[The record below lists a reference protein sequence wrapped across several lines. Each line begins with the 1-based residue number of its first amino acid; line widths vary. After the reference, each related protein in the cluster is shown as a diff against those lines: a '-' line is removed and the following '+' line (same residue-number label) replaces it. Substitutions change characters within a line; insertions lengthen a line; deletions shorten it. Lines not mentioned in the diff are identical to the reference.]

1 MPKNVP
7 APKVEDDEPCFILS
21 GGVKP
26 TAPVVP
32 VVTGWDK
39 DELEKS
45 KKKRIFDKKSEKKYP
60 ITEEFFGKNLGALIK
75 QEFLRTV
82 NIIDVIDKE
91 VKKETY
97 EFHFPSIENKIR
109 SIEPIEVPLSSFR
122 LSTQILTRSTSS
134 LAT

>member
-1 MPKNVP
+1 M
-7 APKVEDDEPCFILS
+7 
-21 GGVKP
+21 
-26 TAPVVP
+26 
-32 VVTGWDK
+32 VTGWDK

-109 SIEPIEVPLSSFR
+109 NIEAIEVKLFTFR
-122 LSTQILTRSTSS
+122 LSTRTPLLSTWFP
-134 LAT
+134 AT